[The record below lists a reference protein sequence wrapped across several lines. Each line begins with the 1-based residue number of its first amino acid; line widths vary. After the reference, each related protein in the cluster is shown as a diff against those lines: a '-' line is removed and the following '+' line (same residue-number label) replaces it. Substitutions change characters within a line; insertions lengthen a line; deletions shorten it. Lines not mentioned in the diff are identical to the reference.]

1 MRVGG
6 RGRSYRLG
14 VLEGDGIGPEIV
26 PAATR
31 VVDAALARTASAV
44 QWVPLP
50 IGWSAIREHGEPT
63 PPSTIQALAE
73 LDGWLLGPHDSAAY
87 PEPHRS
93 QLNPSGTLRKHFD
106 LFANIRPAKGVPG
119 SRAVAPDADLV
130 IVRENTEGF
139 YADRNTHAGTG
150 ELMPSP
156 DVAIAVGVF
165 TRPRIERIARVAFD
179 LARRRR
185 RHVTV
190 VHKANVL
197 QLSSGLFRDVCHGIA
212 ADYPDVEVDDQH
224 IDATTVHLVRRAA
237 DFDVIVTENMFG
249 DILSDLAGE
258 LAGSLG
264 LAASLNASPST
275 AMAQAAHG
283 SAPDIAGQ
291 DVANPVSMMLSV
303 ALLLRWLGD
312 RHADPEASAAARLI
326 EQAVADTIAAG
337 VRTRDLGGTASTSS
351 FVAAVVDEVDRS
363 SPPRSRQERAPS
375 GSATADAAPD
385 APMVLRQAEIEPF
398 DRGTG
403 VRTLPYVG
411 KWNAEGNKVTTGITE
426 FPVGAGIPLHT
437 HNVEESVLILEGQ
450 ATAVIGE
457 DSFDLEPGDGTWAP
471 AGVPHRFANRGQ
483 GPMRIYWGYGGRQ
496 VTRTICATGETFE
509 HLSERDRGAEV
520 MP

>member
-1 MRVGG
+1 MTRPEEKRMSV
-6 RGRSYRLG
+6 RGPGKRYRLG

-31 VVDAALARTASAV
+31 VVDAALARTAGAV
-44 QWVPLP
+44 EWVPLP
-50 IGWSAIREHGEPT
+50 IGWTAIHEHGGHT
-63 PPSTIQALAE
+63 PPSTVEALAE

-93 QLNPSGTLRKHFD
+93 RLNPSGALRKHFD

-119 SRAVAPDADLV
+119 SKAVAPRADLV

-139 YADRNTHAGTG
+139 YADRNTYAGTG
-150 ELMPSP
+150 EFMPSP
-156 DVAIAVGVF
+156 DVAIAMGIF
-165 TRPRIERIARVAFD
+165 TRPRIQRIARVAFD

-185 RHVTV
+185 RRVTI

-197 QLSSGLFRDVCHGIA
+197 QLSSGLFRDVCREVA
-212 ADYPDVEVDDQH
+212 ADYPDVELDDQH
-224 IDATTVHLVRRAA
+224 IDAMTVHLVRRAA

-264 LAASLNASPST
+264 LAASLNASDT
-275 AMAQAAHG
+275 RAMAQAAHG

-291 DVANPVSMMLSV
+291 DVANPVSTILSA
-303 ALLLRWLGD
+303 ALLLGWLGD
-312 RHADPEASAAARLI
+312 RHADPEASAAAELI
-326 EQAVADTIAAG
+326 EQAVVGAIAAG
-337 VRTRDLGGTASTSS
+337 VRTRDLGGTASTSG
-351 FVAAVVDEVDRS
+351 FAAAVVDRVGG
-363 SPPRSRQERAPS
+363 A
-375 GSATADAAPD
+375 AVTADLGPD
-385 APMVLRQAEIEPF
+385 APLVLRQGEIEPF

-411 KWNAEGNKVTTGITE
+411 KWNAEQNRVTTGVTE
-426 FPVGAGIPLHT
+426 FPPGAGIPLHT
-437 HNVEESVLILEGQ
+437 HNVEESVLILDGQ

-457 DSFDLEPGDGTWAP
+457 DSFDLEPGDATWAP
-471 AGVPHRFANRGQ
+471 AGVPHRFANRGE
-483 GPMRIYWGYGGRQ
+483 GPMRIYWVYGGRD
-496 VTRTICATGETFE
+496 VTRTIRATGETFE

-520 MP
+520 TP

>member
-1 MRVGG
+1 MGDG
-6 RGRSYRLG
+6 RGRRYRLG

-26 PAATR
+26 PATTS
-31 VVDAALARTASAV
+31 VVDAALERTAGAV
-44 QWVPLP
+44 DWVPLP
-50 IGWSAIREHGEPT
+50 IGWTAIREHGQHT
-63 PPSTIQALAE
+63 PPSTIEALAE

-93 QLNPSGTLRKHFD
+93 QLNPSGALRKHFD

-119 SRAVAPDADLV
+119 SKAVAPDADLV

-139 YADRNTHAGTG
+139 YADRNTYAGTG
-150 ELMPSP
+150 EFMPSP
-156 DVAIAVGVF
+156 DVAIAMGVF
-165 TRPRIERIARVAFD
+165 TRPRVERIARVAFD
-179 LARRRR
+179 LARQRRR
-185 RHVTV
+185 RVTI

-197 QLSSGLFRDVCHGIA
+197 RLSSGLFRDVCREVA
-212 ADYPDVEVDDQH
+212 AGYPDVEVDDQH
-224 IDATTVHLVRRAA
+224 IDAMTVHLVRRTA

-264 LAASLNASPST
+264 LAASLNASDRA

-291 DVANPVSMMLSV
+291 DVANPVSTMLSA

-312 RHADPEASAAARLI
+312 RHADPEVAAAAELI
-326 EQAVADTIAAG
+326 EGAVVDTIAAG
-337 VRTRDLGGTASTSS
+337 VRTRDLGGTEGTSG
-351 FVAAVVDEVDRS
+351 FAAAVVARVG
-363 SPPRSRQERAPS
+363 
-375 GSATADAAPD
+375 GSAAAGTAGVAPD
-385 APMVLRQAEIEPF
+385 GPLVLRPAEIEPF

-411 KWNAEGNKVTTGITE
+411 KWNAEDNKVTTGVTE
-426 FPVGAGIPLHT
+426 FPAGAGIPLHT
-437 HNVEESVLILEGQ
+437 HNVEESVLVLEGQ

-457 DSFDLEPGDGTWAP
+457 DRFDLEPGDATWVP

-483 GPMRIYWGYGGRQ
+483 GPMRIYWVYGGRE

-509 HLSERDRGAEV
+509 HLSERDRGAEAT
-520 MP
+520 P

>member
-1 MRVGG
+1 MHDGG
-6 RGRSYRLG
+6 RGRRYRLG

-26 PAATR
+26 PATTR
-31 VVDAALARTASAV
+31 VVDAALERTASAV
-44 QWVPLP
+44 DWVPLP
-50 IGWSAIREHGEPT
+50 IGWTAIREHGEHT
-63 PPSTIQALAE
+63 PRGTVEALAE

-93 QLNPSGTLRKHFD
+93 RLNPSGALRKHFD

-119 SRAVAPDADLV
+119 TKAVAPDADLV

-139 YADRNTHAGTG
+139 YADRNTYAGTG
-150 ELMPSP
+150 EFMPSP
-156 DVAIAVGVF
+156 DVAIAMGVF

-185 RHVTV
+185 RRVTI

-197 QLSSGLFRDVCHGIA
+197 QLSSGLFRDVCREVA
-212 ADYPDVEVDDQH
+212 ADYPDVEVDDLH
-224 IDATTVHLVRRAA
+224 IDAMTVHLVRRAA
-237 DFDVIVTENMFG
+237 DFDVVVTENMFG

-264 LAASLNASPST
+264 LAASLNASDRT
-275 AMAQAAHG
+275 AMAQTAHG

-291 DVANPVSMMLSV
+291 DVANPVSTMLSA

-312 RHADPEASAAARLI
+312 RHADPEVAAAAELI
-326 EQAVADTIAAG
+326 ERGVADTIAAG
-337 VRTRDLGGTASTSS
+337 VRTRDLGGTEGTAG
-351 FVAAVVDEVDRS
+351 FAAAVVDRVGG
-363 SPPRSRQERAPS
+363 AATA
-375 GSATADAAPD
+375 GSAGPAPL
-385 APMVLRQAEIEPF
+385 VLRPAGIEPF

-411 KWNAEGNKVTTGITE
+411 KWNAADNRVTTGVTE
-426 FPVGAGIPLHT
+426 FPAGAGIPLHT
-437 HNVEESVLILEGQ
+437 HNVEESVLVLEGQ

-457 DSFDLEPGDGTWAP
+457 DRFDLEPGDATWAP

-483 GPMRIYWGYGGRQ
+483 GPMRIYWVYSGRE
-496 VTRTICATGETFE
+496 VTRTICATGETVE
-509 HLSERDRGAEV
+509 HLSDQDRGAEV
-520 MP
+520 YP